1 MFFCAEIKSRARTR
15 NFVSAF
21 GGCLQTLALCTV
33 SNFAD
38 TLRRFAVYPRFA
50 LCRAALLNPTTK
62 NTHFNSVCFFV
73 PRLSQGQ
80 ESGQNIIAC
89 DNAIS
94 KILFM
99 TRRCCPGNR
108 ERCPK
113 RGFYETGCGKTASCR
128 RGTICRNFPCLQ
140 VARYQGR
147 FPPAMPQ
154 SQCRQSR
161 R

>member
-1 MFFCAEIKSRARTR
+1 MCRKTTSGENPTERL
-15 NFVSAF
+15 AF
-21 GGCLQTLALCTV
+21 GKRLRFLALCTV

-80 ESGQNIIAC
+80 EPGQNIIAC
-89 DNAIS
+89 DNSIS
-94 KILFM
+94 KMLFM
-99 TRRCCPGNR
+99 TRRCCPENR
-108 ERCPK
+108 GCCLTW
-113 RGFYETGCGKTASCR
+113 GFYETECGKTASCR

-154 SQCRQSR
+154 SQCRQAR

>member
-1 MFFCAEIKSRARTR
+1 MCRKTTSGENPTERL
-15 NFVSAF
+15 AF
-21 GGCLQTLALCTV
+21 GKRLRFLALCTV

-62 NTHFNSVCFFV
+62 NTHRIWCVFFV

-80 ESGQNIIAC
+80 EPGQNIIAC
-89 DNAIS
+89 DNAILTV
-94 KILFM
+94 LFM

-108 ERCPK
+108 GCRLTW
-113 RGFYETGCGKTASCR
+113 GFYETGCGKTASYR

-154 SQCRQSR
+154 SQCRQAR

>member
-1 MFFCAEIKSRARTR
+1 MCRKTTSGKNPTERL
-15 NFVSAF
+15 AF

-62 NTHFNSVCFFV
+62 NTHRIWCVFFV
-73 PRLSQGQ
+73 PRLSQWQ
-80 ESGQNIIAC
+80 EPGQNIIAC

-108 ERCPK
+108 GCCPK

-154 SQCRQSR
+154 SQCRQAR